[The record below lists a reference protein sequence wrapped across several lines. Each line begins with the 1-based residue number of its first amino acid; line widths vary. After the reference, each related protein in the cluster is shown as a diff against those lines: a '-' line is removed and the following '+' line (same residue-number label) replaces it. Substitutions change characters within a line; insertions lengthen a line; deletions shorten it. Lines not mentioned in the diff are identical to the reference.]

1 MNMQVPPA
9 AATGV
14 QPPLQPRT
22 LAETGL
28 SLVMLRDILLKTM
41 FRMNLDLV
49 SDLSRVICLPVPLT
63 QELVDMSRGQKLLE
77 ATGTLH
83 ATSGNEMG
91 YQLTDAGK
99 ARALDALSQSE
110 YYGALPV
117 PLADYSAQM
126 RRQSVRDIKLTRPDL
141 LKGMGHLILPDDLID
156 NLGPAV
162 SSGRSILMYGPPGN
176 GKSSIS
182 NGIRAALGDKIYVPR
197 AIEY

>member
-14 QPPLQPRT
+14 QPPPQPRS

-117 PLADYSAQM
+117 PLADYSVQM

-141 LKGMGHLILPDDLID
+141 LKGMGHLIPVSYTHLTLPTKRI
-156 NLGPAV
+156 V
-162 SSGRSILMYGPPGN
+162 
-176 GKSSIS
+176 
-182 NGIRAALGDKIYVPR
+182 
-197 AIEY
+197 